1 MKKLLMPD
9 ALPAITANEK
19 KRITMT
25 FSIRVG
31 REVQELSYK
40 TRLPQSEIL
49 DRLLG
54 FALEH
59 VELVPVDLYNL
70 QLKEPEEDE
79 S

>member
-1 MKKLLMPD
+1 MKKLLLPD
-9 ALPAITANEK
+9 AQPPIAATEK

-49 DRLLG
+49 DRLLE

-59 VELVPVDLYNL
+59 VELVPVELYNL
-70 QLKEPEEDE
+70 RMKEPDDNG
-79 S
+79 

>member
-1 MKKLLMPD
+1 
-9 ALPAITANEK
+9 
-19 KRITMT
+19 MT

-70 QLKEPEEDE
+70 RMKEPENDGQ
-79 S
+79 